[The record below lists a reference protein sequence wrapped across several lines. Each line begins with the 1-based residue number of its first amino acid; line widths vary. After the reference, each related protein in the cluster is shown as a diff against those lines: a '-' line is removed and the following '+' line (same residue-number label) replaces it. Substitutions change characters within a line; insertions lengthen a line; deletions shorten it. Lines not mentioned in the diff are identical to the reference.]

1 MKAPPAQVLREA
13 ARDQHP
19 NETFEKALA
28 RAVKE
33 HQGTYQDYIELIG
46 KVRGRAKNDKT
57 PLNAAAKALAAE
69 L

>member
-1 MKAPPAQVLREA
+1 MRAPPAQVLREA
-13 ARDQHP
+13 VRDQHA
-19 NETFEKALA
+19 NEAFEKALA

-46 KVRGRAKNDKT
+46 KVRERAKKDKAT
-57 PLNAAAKALAAE
+57 LSDAAKALAAE

>member
-1 MKAPPAQVLREA
+1 MKTPAAQVLREA
-13 ARDQHP
+13 VRDQHS

-33 HQGTYQDYIELIG
+33 HQGTYQDYIDLIG
-46 KVRGRAKNDKT
+46 RARERAKKEKATLRD
-57 PLNAAAKALAAE
+57 AAKSLAAE